1 MKKTTELLREL
12 KRWCVEVK
20 VECGRIRLSGGN
32 AQALKYYREMI
43 GSHPRIEAH
52 LILEIAR
59 NDEDLMC
66 VVEER
71 AAIRWA
77 DGLLGDLFSA
87 VLCNITE

>member
-1 MKKTTELLREL
+1 
-12 KRWCVEVK
+12 
-20 VECGRIRLSGGN
+20 
-32 AQALKYYREMI
+32 MI